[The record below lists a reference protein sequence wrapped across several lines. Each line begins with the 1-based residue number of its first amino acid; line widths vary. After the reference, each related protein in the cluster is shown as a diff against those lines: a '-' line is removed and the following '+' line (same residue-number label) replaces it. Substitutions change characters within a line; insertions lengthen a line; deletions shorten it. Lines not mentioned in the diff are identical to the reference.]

1 MKNRKIQEKGITLIA
16 LVVTII
22 IVLILAGTSL
32 NMLTG
37 KNGILDML
45 LKTSK
50 KVTNSNQE
58 ETLKLAISELITENI
73 SYENLT
79 PYILSEKINKY
90 FDAKDFDIIYYNL
103 NKVFEISFAND
114 SNYYIDSTY
123 TIKSSS
129 EIELPQEY
137 QRVEYIECLGNQ
149 YIDTNVYVDE
159 TTEFYLKCSYTKLSS
174 TYLNGIG
181 HSDSTRFFMG
191 VEYNMFTATIGNNI
205 STVAQTADYDVHEF
219 LLSNKK
225 LSFSIDGEKKAMWNE
240 KKLTNESIGIGAR
253 ISGNFYYCYEKI
265 YCSKLWQNDILVR
278 NFVPCLRKSDQK
290 PGMYDLIQKKFYINK
305 GMYDF
310 SYGNLVY

>member
-1 MKNRKIQEKGITLIA
+1 MKKSYNKGITLIA
-16 LVVTII
+16 LVITITII
-22 IVLILAGTSL
+22 LILATVSI

-37 KNGILDML
+37 DKGILNIL
-45 LKTSK
+45 LKTKK
-50 KVTNSNQE
+50 KVTNVNQE
-58 ETLKLAISELITENI
+58 EALKLAISELIIEDI
-73 SYENLT
+73 PYENLT
-79 PYILSEKINKY
+79 PYILSEKLNKY
-90 FDAKDFDIIYYNL
+90 FNTKDFDTIYYNL
-103 NKVFEISFAND
+103 NKVFEISFANN

-149 YIDTNVYVDE
+149 YIDTNVHVDE

-191 VEYNMFTATIGNNI
+191 VEHNMFTATIGNNI
-205 STVAQTADYDVHEF
+205 SAVAQVADYDVHEF

-225 LSFSIDGEKKAMWNE
+225 LSFSIDGEKKAEWNE
-240 KKLTNESIGIGAR
+240 KKITNASIGIGAR

-265 YCSKLWQNDILVR
+265 YCSKLWQNDVLVR
-278 NFVPCLRKSDQK
+278 NLVPCLRKIDQK

-305 GMYDF
+305 GTYDF